1 MQLTQKE
8 SSLVKDLKSQEQLCI
23 DKYTKYADTAKD
35 GQLKNLFTTI
45 ANTEREHL
53 STLTQIENGN
63 VPQMSSGGNTT
74 PPTFTATYNSVST
87 PEKSADEYL
96 CKDTLTME
104 KHVSSVYNT
113 SIFEFCNK
121 DLRDI
126 LNHIQKEE
134 QEHGKQLFDYMSAN
148 SMYRVQ

>member
-8 SSLVKDLKSQEQLCI
+8 RSFVKDLKSQEQLCI
-23 DKYTKYADTAKD
+23 DKYTKYAECAKD

-45 ANTEREHL
+45 ANAEKSHL
-53 STLTQIENGN
+53 DTLTQIENGSI
-63 VPQMSSGGNTT
+63 PQMSSGGGTT
-74 PPTFTATYNSVST
+74 PPTFTATYNSIQT

-113 SIFEFCNK
+113 SIFEFCSQ
-121 DLRDI
+121 DLRNI

-148 SMYRVQ
+148 SMYQVQ